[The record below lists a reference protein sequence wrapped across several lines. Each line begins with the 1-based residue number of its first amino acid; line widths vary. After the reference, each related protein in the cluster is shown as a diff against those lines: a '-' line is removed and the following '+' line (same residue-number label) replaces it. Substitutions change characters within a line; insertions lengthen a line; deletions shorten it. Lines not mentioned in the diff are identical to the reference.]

1 MDNTPNTNF
10 YRFDLSLEKVTWEN
24 LTAEQ
29 LGPSPSPT
37 NSTNPSSLPG
47 TSKST
52 TNLSSSA
59 IIALSSV
66 VLGTIVIA
74 SIVVF
79 SLIYR
84 RTKKKNTSER
94 EPDLGSQPNTIL
106 QMPNDDMNQHPPVN
120 QQYSRLNQDF
130 ALSTPQHSPKGLHE
144 PIFLIPNSDQN

>member
-10 YRFDLSLEKVTWEN
+10 YRFDLSLEKVTWEK

-29 LGPSPSPT
+29 LGPSPRPT
-37 NSTNPSSLPG
+37 
-47 TSKST
+47 KYT
-52 TNLSSSA
+52 TNVSSSA
-59 IIALSSV
+59 IIALPSV

-74 SIVVF
+74 SIVVL

-84 RTKKKNTSER
+84 RMNKENTSKR
-94 EPDLGSQPNTIL
+94 EPDLGSQPHTIL

-120 QQYSRLNQDF
+120 RQYSRLNQDF

-144 PIFLIPNSDQN
+144 PMFLIPNSDQ

>member
-1 MDNTPNTNF
+1 MDGTPNTNF
-10 YRFDLSLEKVTWEN
+10 YIFDFFNEKVTWEN

-29 LGPSPSPT
+29 LVPSPSPT
-37 NSTNPSSLPG
+37 PNSTNPSSPPS

-52 TNLSSSA
+52 TNLSSSE
-59 IIALSSV
+59 IIALSV

-130 ALSTPQHSPKGLHE
+130 ALSTPQHPPKGLHE
-144 PIFLIPNSDQN
+144 PIFLIPNSYQN